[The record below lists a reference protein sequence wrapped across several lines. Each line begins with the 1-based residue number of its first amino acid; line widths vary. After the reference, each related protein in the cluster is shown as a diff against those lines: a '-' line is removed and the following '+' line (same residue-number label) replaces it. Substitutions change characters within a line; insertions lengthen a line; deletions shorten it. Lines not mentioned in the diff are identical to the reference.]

1 MDRKHYE
8 VATAHMHSE
17 ILEAQFGVDYF
28 TEDQMTYL
36 TDVQPDPTAF
46 GEALDTLHEVD
57 VVEDNIEVKFV
68 FPDYKNHGSCYTSQN
83 EDGTFNH
90 RLELATL
97 TCGTFL
103 HEVAHACC
111 YDHGVYHD
119 GETAESAHDSRFD
132 DMMAMV
138 MNVIFT
144 AKGIK

>member
-17 ILEAQFGVDYF
+17 ILEEQFGEDYF

-36 TDVQPDPTAF
+36 TTVQPNPTAF
-46 GEALDTLHEVD
+46 SEALDTLFEAD
-57 VVEDNIEVKFV
+57 VVEDNIEIKFV
-68 FPDYKNHGSCYTSQN
+68 FPDYKNHGSCYTSN
-83 EDGTFNH
+83 NVDGSFNH

-97 TCGTFL
+97 TLGTCL

-111 YDHGVYHD
+111 YDHNVYTD
-119 GETAESAHDSRFD
+119 TETAESAHDARFD
-132 DMMAMV
+132 DMMKMI